1 MNERKYECPLRH
13 YMEFMISNISMQ
25 LFGDLREDLHII
37 VLGKEPLHASPI
49 WRQNL
54 CRYIHTELR
63 LHPPYE
69 QNEKI
74 IYIDVPERVFFN
86 KDIEQTFEDFQ
97 LNDYAVMSSTHELFP
112 HILKN
117 VKDEH
122 IRVAVKRC
130 GLHNVDA
137 FLDLGRSQPDVV
149 SDACKRFLWV
159 VFMILVFSA
168 MVSWGVVERT

>member
-1 MNERKYECPLRH
+1 
-13 YMEFMISNISMQ
+13 MELMVSNITMQ
-25 LFGDLREDLHII
+25 LFGDLREDLHIL
-37 VLGKEPLHASPI
+37 VLGKEPMHATPI

-69 QNEKI
+69 ENEKI
-74 IYIDVPERVFFN
+74 IYFDVPESVFFN
-86 KDIEQTFEDFQ
+86 KDIEDTFEDFQ

-117 VKDEH
+117 VKDHH

-130 GLHNVDA
+130 GLRDPDH
-137 FLDLGRSQPDVV
+137 FLDMGQPAQPLDIV
-149 SDACKRFLWV
+149 SDACKRFVWV
-159 VFMILVFSA
+159 VVLILAFA
-168 MVSWGVVERT
+168 ACVSWRMVERT